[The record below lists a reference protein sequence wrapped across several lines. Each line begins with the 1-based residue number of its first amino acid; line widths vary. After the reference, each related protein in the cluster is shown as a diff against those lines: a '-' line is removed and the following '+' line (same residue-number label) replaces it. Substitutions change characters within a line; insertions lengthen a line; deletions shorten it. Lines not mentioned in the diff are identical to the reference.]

1 MMDGEG
7 ILRQK
12 DGTKF
17 KGTFRQGEK
26 NGPCVMETPD
36 GVRFEGSYRNNE
48 RDGAFV
54 EKDRN
59 GHVVRKGKYRNG
71 VVQE

>member
-1 MMDGEG
+1 MDGEG

-17 KGTFRQGEK
+17 RGTFRQGEK
-26 NGPCVMETPD
+26 NGKCVMETPD
-36 GVRFEGSYRNNE
+36 GIRFEGSFKNNL
-48 RDGAFV
+48 RDGDFV

-59 GHVVRKGKYRNG
+59 GNVVRRGHYTNG
-71 VVQE
+71 VLDK